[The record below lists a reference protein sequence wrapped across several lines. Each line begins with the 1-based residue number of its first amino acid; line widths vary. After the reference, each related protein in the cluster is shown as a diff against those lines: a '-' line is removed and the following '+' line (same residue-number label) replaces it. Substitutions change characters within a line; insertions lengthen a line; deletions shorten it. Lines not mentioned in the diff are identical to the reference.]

1 MTCANKFASQ
11 LPIISTSALSWNSVS
26 HSWAAGSPRFR
37 GVSVEEY
44 QLAKLKE
51 SHFAN
56 SMRVDWK
63 ELLEM
68 VESGEVDPTIMVT
81 HRIPIDDIDKGYK
94 LQEKRAEGW
103 VKCFVETRFSAKRAE
118 GTPEL
123 VRL

>member
-1 MTCANKFASQ
+1 MACANGVAQQ
-11 LPIISTSALSWNSVS
+11 LPIISTSAPSWNSVS
-26 HSWAAGSPRFR
+26 RSPAADNPRCR
-37 GVSVEEY
+37 SVSVEEY
-44 QLAKLKE
+44 QPGKKKD
-51 SHFAN
+51 SRFAN
-56 SMRVDWK
+56 SMRADWK

-81 HRIPIDDIDKGYK
+81 HRIRIDDIDKGYK
-94 LQEKRAEGW
+94 LQEKRAQGW